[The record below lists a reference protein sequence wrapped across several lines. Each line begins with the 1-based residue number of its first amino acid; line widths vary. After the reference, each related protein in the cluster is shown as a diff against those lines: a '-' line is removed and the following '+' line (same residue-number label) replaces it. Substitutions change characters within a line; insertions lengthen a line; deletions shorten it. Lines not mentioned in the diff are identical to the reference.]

1 MATEGDGIRA
11 LVAGGGGP
19 PPAELNMQAGSG
31 CLKSSRWTLR
41 TAAAAVPLPG
51 QDVAQ
56 WHETEAVYDTD
67 QLEDVDCS
75 PDRQTTWQ

>member
-19 PPAELNMQAGSG
+19 PPAELNMQA
-31 CLKSSRWTLR
+31 R
-41 TAAAAVPLPG
+41 AAWSLVDGHCVLLLLPYHYQTGTPG

-56 WHETEAVYDTD
+56 
-67 QLEDVDCS
+67 
-75 PDRQTTWQ
+75 